1 MSTRHRG
8 RRHGAASEA
17 TVATGA
23 AVTGVGSTAA
33 DILPLELGQVG
44 LVEGAPADVAAV
56 AEPMG
61 PVGARAN
68 RSDIDDAGDDGQD
81 AQPGGFPDGRPR
93 RAPRVRDRAPIAVS
107 PASTPTPAPAIAEG
121 SDQQK
126 PACTLAQMRR
136 FIKSRPYVPV
146 HELRRRFLIEGNED
160 DVNAVVTERGVVY
173 VGLPVSEARFLSD
186 LIRAG
191 EVGCELLLDPTSP
204 AVVGVYAM
212 RPVARQ

>member
-1 MSTRHRG
+1 MSARHRS
-8 RRHGAASEA
+8 RRHGGASEA
-17 TVATGA
+17 TIATGA
-23 AVTGVGSTAA
+23 AVTGSGSTASERV
-33 DILPLELGQVG
+33 PSELGQVV
-44 LVEGAPADVAAV
+44 LVEGAPADAPAV
-56 AEPMG
+56 AEPIG
-61 PVGARAN
+61 PVGVRPN
-68 RSDIDDAGDDGQD
+68 RSDLDGDGDDGRD
-81 AQPGGFPDGRPR
+81 AQPGGSPDGRPR

-107 PASTPTPAPAIAEG
+107 AASEPTPAPAIAE
-121 SDQQK
+121 SSEPQK

-160 DVNAVVTERGVVY
+160 DVNAVLTERGVVY
-173 VGLPVSEARFLSD
+173 VGLPASEARFLSD

>member
-1 MSTRHRG
+1 MSARHRG
-8 RRHGAASEA
+8 RRHGTASEA

-23 AVTGVGSTAA
+23 AVTGVGGAAA
-33 DILPLELGQVG
+33 DKVPAELGQVS
-44 LVEGAPADVAAV
+44 LVEDAPADAGAGADPVA
-56 AEPMG
+56 
-61 PVGARAN
+61 PVGGRPD
-68 RSDIDDAGDDGQD
+68 RSDLDGGGDIQD
-81 AQPGGFPDGRPR
+81 AHQPGGMPEGGPG
-93 RAPRVRDRAPIAVS
+93 RAPRVRDRAPISVS
-107 PASTPTPAPAIAEG
+107 PASAPSPAPAIAEG
-121 SDQQK
+121 TEAQK

-160 DVNAVVTERGVVY
+160 DVNAGVTESGVVY
-173 VGLPVSEARFLSD
+173 VGLPVPEARFLAD